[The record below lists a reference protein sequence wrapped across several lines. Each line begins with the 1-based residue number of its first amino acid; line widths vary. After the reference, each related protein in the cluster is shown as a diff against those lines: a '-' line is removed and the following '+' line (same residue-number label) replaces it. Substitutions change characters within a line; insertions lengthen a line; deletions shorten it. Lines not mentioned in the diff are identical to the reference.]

1 MLINR
6 AGLIGM
12 HKLKLLSNQFTKK
25 IQHNFSD
32 SKPKV
37 PTIENIKKG
46 WDAFALQ
53 YAQNIENKTLPG
65 QISLM
70 NAIRLQ
76 EGQTV
81 LEAACGTGYFASF
94 YLLNKPRSQRYI
106 MVDLST
112 KMIENA
118 QKRVILSLKRGKLQ
132 EDLPTEEA
140 PLDSLLL
147 KENGVEIYEENCEA
161 LKRVPNCSVDK
172 YISGIFLHL
181 VPSPEL
187 ILQEAYRVLR
197 PGGIIGFSVF
207 GDKQRSPYFSLF
219 DELVLGKEKGQFRD
233 KFWLNNEELLSSML
247 QKTGFAEPKYFRQDI
262 PFGIHDSRASDEHF
276 GFPAN
281 QASLKRFS
289 GEQIESLK
297 KDLRKQFEERMKRDI
312 IGVECLFVVAKKN

>member
-1 MLINR
+1 
-6 AGLIGM
+6 M
-12 HKLKLLSNQFTKK
+12 HKLKLLSRQFTTK
-25 IQHNFSD
+25 IQRNFSEP
-32 SKPKV
+32 KPKV

-53 YAQNIENKTLPG
+53 YAQKIENKTLPG

-70 NAIRLQ
+70 NALGLK

-94 YLLNKPRSQRYI
+94 YLLNKPKSQQYI

-112 KMIENA
+112 KMIESA
-118 QKRVILSLKRGKLQ
+118 RKRVTWSLKTGRLQ
-132 EDLPTEEA
+132 EDLPTEA
-140 PLDSLLL
+140 LSLDDQLL
-147 KENGVEIYEENCEA
+147 KENRVEIYEENCEA
-161 LKRVPNCSVDK
+161 LKRIPNESVDK

-187 ILQEAYRVLR
+187 ILKEAYRVLR
-197 PGGIIGFSVF
+197 PGGSIGFSVF
-207 GDKQRSPYFSLF
+207 GNKDRSHYFSLF

-233 KFWLNNEELLSSML
+233 KFWLNDEQLLTSML
-247 QKTGFAEPKYFRQDI
+247 HKTGFAEPKYFRQDI
-262 PFGIHDSRASDEHF
+262 PFGIHDSLDSDEHF

-289 GEQIESLK
+289 AEQLDALK
-297 KDLRKQFEERMKRDI
+297 KELRKQFEERMKRDI
-312 IGVECLFVVAKKN
+312 IGVECLFVLAKKY